1 MGKNTVMATNNF
13 KAFATGAGANVMT
26 QADWEALPALLSGFS
41 SGKAA
46 SAQVNK
52 AIRQASFIAA
62 AVAQFVSTTGNV
74 DVLDDGNLPGF
85 TTKFGNAVSGRL
97 INIRVLTS
105 SGSYTPTAGT
115 KKIKVTAIGGG
126 GGSGGLPATSSTQF
140 SASGGGAGGSAAV
153 TLIDVSTL
161 TFPLSY
167 TIGAGGAAGAGSP
180 ITNSGGSGGNTTFGP
195 LTAPGGGG
203 STYGPLVPQGST
215 NITGNAAPGAVA
227 TGGNI
232 LNMRGSAGG
241 YAFLFGQGSLV
252 ISGSGGNSLLGSG
265 GFGTGFTPPTRAL
278 GTGYGS
284 GGSGIAIGSSAAAID
299 GTAGTPGVV
308 IVEEYA

>member
-1 MGKNTVMATNNF
+1 MATNNF
-13 KAFATGAGANVMT
+13 KAFALDPNANVMS
-26 QADWEALPALLSGFS
+26 QAEWEALPALLSGFTA
-41 SGKAA
+41 GKA
-46 SAQVNK
+46 SATQINK
-52 AIRQASFIAA
+52 ALRQASFIAA

-74 DVLDDGNLPGF
+74 DVLDDGNLSGF
-85 TTKFGNAVSGRL
+85 ITKFGNAVSGRL

-126 GGSGGLPATSSTQF
+126 GGSGGLPATSSSQF
-140 SASGGGAGGSAAV
+140 SASGGGAGGSA
-153 TLIDVSTL
+153 TISLIDVNSL

-167 TIGAGGAAGAGSP
+167 TVGAGGAAGPGSP
-180 ITNSGGSGGNTTFGP
+180 VTSNGRSGGNTTFGP

-203 STYGPLVPQGST
+203 STYGALVPQGST

-265 GFGTGFTPPTRAL
+265 GFGTGFPPTRSL

-284 GGSGIAIGSSAAAID
+284 GGSGVAIGNSQSAID
-299 GTAGTPGVV
+299 GTAGTQGVI

>member
-52 AIRQASFIAA
+52 ALRQASFIAA
-62 AVAQFVSTTGNV
+62 AVAQYVSTTGNV
-74 DVLDDGNLPGF
+74 DVLDDGNLSGF
-85 TTKFGNAVSGRL
+85 ITKFGNAVSGRL

-126 GGSGGLPATSSTQF
+126 GGSGGLPATSSTQY

-153 TLIDVSTL
+153 TFIDVKTL

-180 ITNSGGSGGNTTFGP
+180 VTNNGGSGGNTTFGP

-203 STYGPLVPQGST
+203 SNYGLLVSQGGT
-215 NITGNAAPGAVA
+215 GITGNAAPGAVA

-241 YAFLFGQGSLV
+241 YAFLFSSNT
-252 ISGSGGNSLLGSG
+252 ISGSGGDSLLGKG
-265 GFGTGFTPPTRAL
+265 GFGVGFPPIRTV

-284 GGSGIAIGSSAAAID
+284 GGSGVAINLSSAASD
-299 GTAGTPGVV
+299 GTAGTSGVV

>member
-1 MGKNTVMATNNF
+1 MATNNF

-115 KKIKVTAIGGG
+115 KKSK
-126 GGSGGLPATSSTQF
+126 SLQL
-140 SASGGGAGGSAAV
+140 AV
-153 TLIDVSTL
+153 EV
-161 TFPLSY
+161 
-167 TIGAGGAAGAGSP
+167 GAAGYLPHHRLSFLHQAEG
-180 ITNSGGSGGNTTFGP
+180 
-195 LTAPGGGG
+195 L
-203 STYGPLVPQGST
+203 
-215 NITGNAAPGAVA
+215 AAV
-227 TGGNI
+227 
-232 LNMRGSAGG
+232 
-241 YAFLFGQGSLV
+241 Q
-252 ISGSGGNSLLGSG
+252 LLRLSM
-265 GFGTGFTPPTRAL
+265 
-278 GTGYGS
+278 
-284 GGSGIAIGSSAAAID
+284 
-299 GTAGTPGVV
+299 
-308 IVEEYA
+308 